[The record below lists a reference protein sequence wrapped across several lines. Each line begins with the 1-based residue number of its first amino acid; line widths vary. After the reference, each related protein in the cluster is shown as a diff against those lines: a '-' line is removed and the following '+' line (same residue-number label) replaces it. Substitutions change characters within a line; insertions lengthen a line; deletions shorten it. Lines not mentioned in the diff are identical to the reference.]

1 MSNENIKRTCQNY
14 KTDAAGVKQ
23 RSGTIQIRGITMHKR
38 SIFKNIKL
46 YKTIVVL
53 TAILSSSLLIVKAE
67 TSNDKTLVITANR
80 TEQNINDILAAVD
93 IITREDIER
102 IQPESI
108 TDLLANISGFDFAFS
123 GGAGQTSSLFTR
135 GSSSDHTLII
145 IDGVRVGS
153 ATLGNKS
160 FSDIPVAQIERI
172 EIVRGSR
179 ASLWGS
185 DAIAGVIQ
193 IFTRRLNVG
202 QYSIEATVGSDDFV
216 ATNLSVGFGSEK
228 ISNTVTVSL
237 EESAGFDAFND
248 ASEFGSDSE
257 PDNDG
262 YQRISAAIRGDYEL
276 SNETNLDWVFQYDD
290 GENSFDNF
298 FGDNENEYQNNFWN
312 IRYTH
317 TVGKWQSEF
326 SVKQSNDKASSFDS
340 RVEQSDGSIFKTQR
354 NQVNAVTHYDW
365 MDEVNLSAGVDYYKD
380 DVGGTTV
387 NLEVEERTS
396 KAAFISSIVNVNRFI
411 GEFSAR
417 YDDVDSAG
425 SENTF
430 NISLGYKI
438 LDNVTLSA
446 SRAKGFKAPTFN
458 DLYFPNFSN
467 SDLVSEVS
475 YNTEFLIKAHWK
487 KHSLMLVGYENK
499 VDQLIA
505 FSFNP
510 VTFEFL
516 PFNIDKASLKGHE
529 VVYKYQQGSLSH
541 KITASFV
548 DAIDKSIDSFTSEAK
563 NEQLLRRAKEHY
575 GYELIAALGDFSF
588 FVQANYIGKRR
599 DNDFSTFPAT
609 PVSLKSHIKV
619 NIGATF
625 QAAEQLSFKFKVSDF
640 TDSNE
645 STVFNYNAPGQQ
657 VYFTVQYRNF

>member
-1 MSNENIKRTCQNY
+1 MY
-14 KTDAAGVKQ
+14 
-23 RSGTIQIRGITMHKR
+23 KR
-38 SIFKNIKL
+38 SIFKNITL
-46 YKTIVVL
+46 YKTIVAL
-53 TAILSSSLLIVKAE
+53 TAILFSSLLIAKEE
-67 TSNDKTLVITANR
+67 TSNNSTSNDNTLVITANR
-80 TEQNINDILAAVD
+80 IQQNINDTLAAVD
-93 IITREDIER
+93 VITRGDIER
-102 IQPESI
+102 IQPKSI
-108 TDLLANISGFDFAFS
+108 TDLLTNIPGFDFAFS

-135 GSSSDHTLII
+135 GSSSDHTLIL

-153 ATLGNKS
+153 ATVGNKS

-172 EIVRGSR
+172 EIVRGPR

-193 IFTRRLNVG
+193 IFTRQLNTG
-202 QYSIEATVGSDDFV
+202 EYSIEATAGSDDFV

-228 ISNTVTVSL
+228 ISNTVTVSF
-237 EESAGFDAFND
+237 EDSGGFDAFND
-248 ASEFGSDSE
+248 ASEFGPDSE

-276 SNETNLDWVFQYDD
+276 SNETSLDWVFQYDD

-298 FGDNENEYQNNFWN
+298 FGDNENEYTNYFWN
-312 IRYTH
+312 IGYVH
-317 TVGKWQSEF
+317 TLDKWRNEF
-326 SVKQSNDKASSFDS
+326 SVKQSNDEADSNDNRDPLATSSF
-340 RVEQSDGSIFKTQR
+340 FKTTR
-354 NQVNAVTHYDW
+354 SQVNGLTHYDW
-365 MDEVNLSAGVDYYKD
+365 IDEVNFSAGAEYYQD
-380 DVGGTTV
+380 DIGESRVVQFDGSSL
-387 NLEVEERTS
+387 NFAEDKRTS
-396 KAAFISSIVNVNRFI
+396 KAIFLSSVVNVNQFI
-411 GEFSAR
+411 GEFSVR
-417 YDDVDSAG
+417 HDDVDSAG

-430 NISLGYKI
+430 NASLGYK
-438 LDNVTLSA
+438 LFDSVTLSA
-446 SRAKGFKAPTFN
+446 SRSKGFKAPTLN

-467 SDLVSEVS
+467 PDLVSERS
-475 YNTEFLIKAHWK
+475 YNTEFLIKAHWQ

-505 FSFNP
+505 FTFND

-529 VVYKYQQGSLSH
+529 VVYKYQHASLSH

-548 DAIDKSIDSFTSEAK
+548 DAIDKSIDSSTGEAK

-575 GYELIAALGDFSF
+575 GYELIADLGDFSF
-588 FVQANYIGKRR
+588 FTQFNYTGRRR

-609 PVSLKSHIKV
+609 PVYLNSHISV
-619 NIGATF
+619 NIGATYK
-625 QAAEQLSFKFKVSDF
+625 ASEQLSFKIKVSDY